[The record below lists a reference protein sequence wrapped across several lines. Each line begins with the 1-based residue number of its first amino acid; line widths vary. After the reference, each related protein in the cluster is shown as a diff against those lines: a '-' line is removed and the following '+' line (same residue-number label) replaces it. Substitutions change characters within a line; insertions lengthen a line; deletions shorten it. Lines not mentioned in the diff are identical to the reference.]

1 MDIAAIDTLIPLD
14 MHIYNYTETVENGLT
29 GIKVILYD
37 RPMLN
42 PTGEHN
48 RGCTIRK
55 IEGVLRRG
63 FVLVNLKTEDGEI
76 HKSRYA
82 QPLKKRTLTFVF
94 EERRNKR
101 ELSEILKY
109 VATTVTTEN
118 RVHYHLRDEECD

>member
-1 MDIAAIDTLIPLD
+1 MDIAAIDALIPLD
-14 MHIYNYTETVENGLT
+14 MHIYNYTETAGNDLT

-55 IEGVLRRG
+55 IERLLHRG
-63 FVLVNLKTEDGEI
+63 FVLANLKTEDGEI
-76 HKSRYA
+76 HKNRYA
-82 QPLKKRTLTFVF
+82 PPLKKRTITFIF
-94 EERRNKR
+94 EDRRNKR

-118 RVHYHLRDEECD
+118 RVHYHSRDEECD